1 MLANRPPST
10 AHRPP
15 GMLFLLPNL
24 NFGGAETQTV
34 EQVNHLHGLGHP
46 VFLAVL
52 DGGKLALLDK
62 VALPP
67 ERVFLLKKSG
77 LTPFRLARLPK
88 LAACAA
94 PLADFVWANDI
105 QKIVANLPSGHLLA
119 RLVKRKLGEKTPVQ
133 IFHYHHSTEF
143 SAGGR
148 GLSQTIFNGLN
159 RWLGSQWDDGH
170 IYISEAVRVDYEAH
184 VRVKNGCV
192 IHNAVALKEADAA
205 FAQKFLREKSL
216 DFQRLIVVPGRVHE
230 VKGQMFLLDALA
242 PMLQMEAWRSKKIA
256 LVFAGGG
263 PAEAQVRAKIASLGL
278 AGQCLTTG
286 YLPNEQLLSFVQ
298 LAELVLIP
306 SLVEGFGNVALEG
319 LMLGKTMLAS
329 DAGGLPEIIR
339 NGENG
344 WLFRVGDAADLR
356 EKLAA
361 WLENPAFFEP
371 KMLQQEFAAKYT
383 IDSQVRRLLDFLN
396 APTT

>member
-1 MLANRPPST
+1 MPTDRQPSL
-10 AHRPP
+10 
-15 GMLFLLPNL
+15 LFLLPNL

-34 EQVNHLHGLGHP
+34 EQVNHLHGLGHT

-94 PLADFVWANDI
+94 PLADFVRENGI

-119 RLVKRKLGEKTPVQ
+119 RLVKRRMGRRAPVQ

-143 SAGGR
+143 SAAGH
-148 GLSQTIFNGLN
+148 GLSQAIFNGLN
-159 RWLGSQWDDGH
+159 RWLGSRLDDGH
-170 IYISEAVRVDYEAH
+170 IYISEAVRADYEAH
-184 VRVKNGCV
+184 VRVKNGRV
-192 IHNAVALKEADAA
+192 IHNAVAPKEADVA

-242 PMLQMEAWRSKKIA
+242 PMLETEVWRSQKTA

-263 PAEAQVRAKIASLGL
+263 PAEAQVRAKIELLGL

-286 YLPNEQLLSFVQ
+286 YLPNEQLLSFVK
-298 LAELVLIP
+298 LASLVLIP

-339 NGENG
+339 DGENG

-361 WLENPAFFEP
+361 WLAQPTFFEP
-371 KMLQQEFAAKYT
+371 KTLQHEFAERYAL
-383 IDSQVRRLLDFLN
+383 DSQVRQLLDFL
-396 APTT
+396 AQTG